1 MENDFRGVDLNL
13 LVTFLVLYRER
24 SVSVAADKLHL
35 GQPAVS
41 GALARLRTLF
51 DDPLFIRTGQ
61 VMRPTA
67 RADYLATQLS
77 PAFEQLQ
84 SVLGEPESFD
94 PLTDSR
100 AITLGMTDWV
110 EIWLMPLLLK
120 RLKANA
126 PHLRINL
133 VATDPFLDV
142 ERLEND
148 SVDLVISVASPQAGW
163 LKQRALLSSGFRAL
177 WHPQQ
182 LALSSPVP
190 LEVYSQQRHLLV
202 TYRERAHGIVDD
214 MLEKQGM
221 TRTIYYTTPHFSALP
236 GILQHTPSVATVPEK
251 LATLWCQHYGL
262 NDSPVP
268 LDLPTYTLSALW
280 HARQDSNPAI
290 AWLYEQIVE
299 AIAEQEAD
307 SPPV

>member
-24 SVSVAADKLHL
+24 SVSVAAGKLHL

-84 SVLGEPESFD
+84 SVLREPESFE

-120 RLKANA
+120 RIKASA

-142 ERLEND
+142 RRLEDD

-163 LKQRALLSSGFRAL
+163 LKQRVLLSSGFRAL

-182 LALSSPVP
+182 LALSCPVTLP
-190 LEVYSQQRHLLV
+190 VYSQQRHLLV
-202 TYRERAHGIVDD
+202 IYRERAHGIVDD

-251 LATLWCQHYGL
+251 LATLWCKHYGL

-290 AWLYEQIVE
+290 AWLHEQIAEVV
-299 AIAEQEAD
+299 AEQETN
-307 SPPV
+307 SPPA

>member
-24 SVSVAADKLHL
+24 SVSAAADKLHL

-67 RADYLATQLS
+67 RADYLATRLS
-77 PAFEQLQ
+77 PTFEQLQ
-84 SVLGEPESFD
+84 SVLGEPERFD

-120 RLKANA
+120 RLKTNA
-126 PHLRINL
+126 PNLHINL

-142 ERLEND
+142 DRLEND

-163 LKQRALLSSGFRAL
+163 LKRRALLSSGFRAL

-182 LALSSPVP
+182 LALPCPLP
-190 LEVYSQQRHLLV
+190 LEIYSQQRHSLV

-214 MLEKQGM
+214 MLAKQGM
-221 TRTIYYTTPHFSALP
+221 ARTIYYTTPHFSALP
-236 GILQHTPSVATVPEK
+236 GILQHTPSVATVPER

-262 NDSPVP
+262 IDSPVP

-290 AWLYEQIVE
+290 KWLYEQIAE
-299 AIAEQEAD
+299 AVAEQEAD
-307 SPPV
+307 SPPA

>member
-13 LVTFLVLYRER
+13 LVTFLVLHRER

-41 GALARLRTLF
+41 GALARLRSLF

-67 RADYLATQLS
+67 RADYLATRLS
-77 PAFEQLQ
+77 PAFEHLQ
-84 SVLGEPESFD
+84 AVLGEPERFD

-100 AITLGMTDWV
+100 VITLGMTDWV

-120 RLKANA
+120 RLKAHA
-126 PHLRINL
+126 PGLRINL
-133 VATDPFLDV
+133 VATDPFLDM

-148 SVDLVISVASPQAGW
+148 RVDLVISVASSQAGW
-163 LKQRALLSSGFRAL
+163 LKQRALLSSGFRAI

-182 LALSSPVP
+182 LTLPCP
-190 LEVYSQQRHLLV
+190 LPLDVYGQQRHLLV
-202 TYRERAHGIVDD
+202 TYRERARGIVDD
-214 MLEKQGM
+214 RLEKQGM
-221 TRTIYYTTPHFSALP
+221 TRTIHYTTPHFSALP
-236 GILQHTPSVATVPEK
+236 GILRQTPSVATVPEK
-251 LATLWCQHYGL
+251 LATLWRMHYGL
-262 NDSPVP
+262 IDSPVP

-290 AWLYEQIVE
+290 KWLYEQMTEVV
-299 AIAEQEAD
+299 AEQEAD
-307 SPPV
+307 SPPA

>member
-84 SVLGEPESFD
+84 SVLGEPERFD

-182 LALSSPVP
+182 LALPSPVP
-190 LEVYSQQRHLLV
+190 LEAYSQQRHLLV

-307 SPPV
+307 SPPA

>member
-126 PHLRINL
+126 PQLRINL

-290 AWLYEQIVE
+290 AWLYEQIEE

-307 SPPV
+307 SPPA

>member
-24 SVSVAADKLHL
+24 SVSAAADKLHL

-61 VMRPTA
+61 VMSPTA

-77 PAFEQLQ
+77 PVFEQLQ
-84 SVLGEPESFD
+84 SVLGEPEKFD
-94 PLTDSR
+94 PLTGSR

-120 RLKANA
+120 RLNA
-126 PHLRINL
+126 TAPNLRINL
-133 VATDPFLDV
+133 VATDPFLDM

-182 LALSSPVP
+182 LALPSPVP
-190 LEVYSQQRHLLV
+190 LSVYSQQCHLLV

-214 MLEKQGM
+214 MLEKQEM
-221 TRTIYYTTPHFSALP
+221 TRTIHYTTPHFSALP
-236 GILQHTPSVATVPEK
+236 GILQQTPSVATVPEK

-262 NDSPVP
+262 IDSPVP
-268 LDLPTYTLSALW
+268 LDLPRYTLSALW

-290 AWLYEQIVE
+290 KWLYEQIVE
-299 AIAEQEAD
+299 MVAEQEAD
-307 SPPV
+307 SPPA

>member
-13 LVTFLVLYRER
+13 LVTFLVLYREK
-24 SVSVAADKLHL
+24 SVSVTADKLHL

-41 GALARLRTLF
+41 GALARLRMLF
-51 DDPLFIRTGQ
+51 DDPLFIRSGQ

-67 RADYLATQLS
+67 RADYLATRLS
-77 PAFEQLQ
+77 PAFEHLQ
-84 SVLGEPESFD
+84 SVLGEPETFE
-94 PLTDSR
+94 PLIDSR
-100 AITLGMTDWV
+100 VITLGMADWV
-110 EIWLMPLLLK
+110 EMWLMPPLLK
-120 RLKANA
+120 RLKTHA

-148 SVDLVISVASPQAGW
+148 SVDLVVSVASAQAGW
-163 LKQRALLSSGFRAL
+163 LKQHALTSSGFRAL

-182 LALSSPVP
+182 LDLPHPLS
-190 LEVYSQQRHLLV
+190 LDTYCQQRHLLV

-221 TRTIYYTTPHFSALP
+221 ARTIYYTTPHFSALP
-236 GILQHTPSVATVPEK
+236 GILQYTPAITTVPEK
-251 LATLWCQHYGL
+251 LAMLWCQHDGL
-262 NDSPVP
+262 IASPVP
-268 LDLPTYTLSALW
+268 LALPTYTLSALW

-290 AWLYEQIVE
+290 KWVCEQLAKVV
-299 AIAEQEAD
+299 AEQEAGL
-307 SPPV
+307 PPA